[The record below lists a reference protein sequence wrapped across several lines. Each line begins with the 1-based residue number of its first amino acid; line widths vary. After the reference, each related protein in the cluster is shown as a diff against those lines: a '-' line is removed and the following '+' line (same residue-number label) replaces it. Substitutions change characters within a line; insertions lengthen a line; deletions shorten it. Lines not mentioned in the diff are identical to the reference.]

1 LGESRGGIPPQTGV
15 WRVSQELP
23 GLPDEKNPGTHDPPA
38 FLVLSALLFSLG
50 LYGALAR
57 RNIVGILMSIEIML
71 NAVNIAFVAFGR
83 YVAPTTMAGQVF
95 AIFVVTIAAA
105 EVTVGLAIV
114 LALFRRRQT
123 VDVESM
129 DLMRW

>member
-1 LGESRGGIPPQTGV
+1 MALSLQ
-15 WRVSQELP
+15 
-23 GLPDEKNPGTHDPPA
+23 H
-38 FLVLSALLFSLG
+38 FLILSALLFSLG
-50 LYGALAR
+50 VYGTLAR
-57 RNIVGILMSIEIML
+57 RNVVGILMSVEIML

-83 YVAPTTMAGQVF
+83 FVAPTTLAGQVF

-123 VDVESM
+123 IDIESV

>member
-1 LGESRGGIPPQTGV
+1 MSL
-15 WRVSQELP
+15 
-23 GLPDEKNPGTHDPPA
+23 TH
-38 FLVLSALLFSLG
+38 FLILSAFLFSLG
-50 LYGALAR
+50 LYGTLAR
-57 RNIVGILMSIEIML
+57 RNVVAILMSIEIML

-83 YVAPTTMAGQVF
+83 YVAPATLTGQVF

-123 VDVESM
+123 IDVETV

>member
-1 LGESRGGIPPQTGV
+1 MTLQ
-15 WRVSQELP
+15 
-23 GLPDEKNPGTHDPPA
+23 H